1 MIAMCVMFDSAGP
14 YVDNMTI
21 DPEGLKEPSF
31 PHPSSSLLDIHV
43 IVGDDA
49 KLTTLVEMFELELT
63 SKSFSPWKSLQWF
76 KDE

>member
-1 MIAMCVMFDSAGP
+1 M
-14 YVDNMTI
+14 DNLSI
-21 DPEGLKEPSF
+21 DPEGIKEPSF

-43 IVGDDA
+43 IIGNDA
-49 KLTTLVEMFELELT
+49 KLSALVEMFELEVA

>member
-1 MIAMCVMFDSAGP
+1 MFVSAGP
-14 YVDNMTI
+14 YADNLSI
-21 DPEGLKEPSF
+21 DPEGQKEPSF

-49 KLTTLVEMFELELT
+49 KLSALVEMFELEVS

>member
-1 MIAMCVMFDSAGP
+1 M
-14 YVDNMTI
+14 DNLSI
-21 DPEGLKEPSF
+21 DPEGVKEPSF

-43 IVGDDA
+43 IVGNDA
-49 KLTTLVEMFELELT
+49 KLSALVEMFELEVA